1 MDNIIW
7 VGILVCLCHS
17 AMFSGL
23 NLAFFSL
30 SRLRLEA
37 EASTGNS
44 SAARVLA
51 LRKDANFLLT
61 TILWGN
67 VGINVLLTLL
77 SNSVMI
83 GVVAFAFSTI
93 VITFAGEILPQ
104 AYFSRNAMRMASM
117 LSPVMRFY
125 QYVLYPVAKPS
136 ALMLDK
142 LLGEEQIGYLKERQ
156 LKGVIEQHI
165 SSDLAE
171 IDYIE
176 GQGALNFL
184 DIDDVPIEDEGESI
198 DPLSLIALP
207 TRVDLPILPE
217 VSTIT
222 DEFARRVN
230 ASGKKW
236 IIITDEAGHPQLL
249 LDADSYLRAVMF
261 DNGPVD
267 GYTHCHR
274 PIVVS
279 DRNRPLGHIILSLK
293 EGMQSFDDA
302 AIDNDIVL
310 LWTKEM
316 KRVITGAD
324 LLGRLLRGIDSTAPA
339 TA

>member
-1 MDNIIW
+1 
-7 VGILVCLCHS
+7 
-17 AMFSGL
+17 
-23 NLAFFSL
+23 
-30 SRLRLEA
+30 
-37 EASTGNS
+37 
-44 SAARVLA
+44 
-51 LRKDANFLLT
+51 
-61 TILWGN
+61 
-67 VGINVLLTLL
+67 
-77 SNSVMI
+77 
-83 GVVAFAFSTI
+83 
-93 VITFAGEILPQ
+93 
-104 AYFSRNAMRMASM
+104 
-117 LSPVMRFY
+117 
-125 QYVLYPVAKPS
+125 
-136 ALMLDK
+136 MLDK

-217 VSTIT
+217 VSTIN

-261 DNGPVD
+261 DNAPVD

-279 DRNRPLGHIILSLK
+279 DPNRPLGHIILSLK
-293 EGMQSFDDA
+293 EGMQSLDDA

-324 LLGRLLRGIDSTAPA
+324 LLGRLLRGIDSTTPA